1 MLTACRLAACV
12 LLPACGPPRAAVIAA
27 EGGPPQ
33 IDWQDATLLSNEP
46 VGRGTYQM
54 RVQAS
59 EDSPPLGY
67 AAGHILGFEMAHPE
81 TGEALKGPYTVTRAP
96 DERQFDVIYRVIPDG
111 RKTPFMEKLT
121 PGAAVRFGGK
131 FGTPIADGIKD
142 DVDRVVGIA
151 TGAGLGPLVG
161 YAEATLAG
169 NAPPKVE
176 LYGGFRD
183 LADVCCTAECDELA
197 ARHPDRTVIGVDRSE
212 ARLSRSNE
220 VPANALLL
228 RAELGDFWRL
238 LNDSELTVEETY
250 LLYPN
255 PYPKTKML
263 KQRFQGHASLP
274 SLLQACGRRL
284 TIRASWRTYL
294 EEFRLAASRAG
305 ELGIRPD
312 LASKG
317 PYELSSIQDP
327 LTLFERKYAAAGV
340 PVYELVLEC
349 E

>member
-1 MLTACRLAACV
+1 MRYIPLMLLSMASRVATLCPKRLPRAKTGALRAAA
-12 LLPACGPPRAAVIAA
+12 LHAASDDAAVIDDAASIYAIPERAVDEAAVQQLVERHVAQHGTYLNKRPIAKHTAAAFQTAA
-27 EGGPPQ
+27 EF
-33 IDWQDATLLSNEP
+33 ARS
-46 VGRGTYQM
+46 
-54 RVQAS
+54 
-59 EDSPPLGY
+59 
-67 AAGHILGFEMAHPE
+67 
-81 TGEALKGPYTVTRAP
+81 RA
-96 DERQFDVIYRVIPDG
+96 
-111 RKTPFMEKLT
+111 
-121 PGAAVRFGGK
+121 
-131 FGTPIADGIKD
+131 TPIIIDAGC
-142 DVDRVVGIA
+142 G
-151 TGAGLGPLVG
+151 TGRS
-161 YAEATLAG
+161 TL
-169 NAPPKVE
+169 K
-176 LYGGFRD
+176 
-183 LADVCCTAECDELA
+183 LA
-197 ARHPDRTVIGVDRSE
+197 ARYPERTVIGVDRSE
-212 ARLSRSNE
+212 ARLSKSNDA
-220 VPANALLL
+220 PANALLL

-238 LNDSELTVEETY
+238 LNDSNDLRVEETY

-274 SLLQACGRRL
+274 SLLHACGRRL

-340 PVYELVLEC
+340 PVYELILEC

>member
-1 MLTACRLAACV
+1 MLIFSFGMLAIAARCTAGLRGAALRDLRPKTNALRV
-12 LLPACGPPRAAVIAA
+12 ALQSSVDDATDDAASIYAIPERDVDEAAVQQLVERHVA
-27 EGGPPQ
+27 Q
-33 IDWQDATLLSNEP
+33 HATYLSK
-46 VGRGTYQM
+46 R
-54 RVQAS
+54 
-59 EDSPPLGY
+59 
-67 AAGHILGFEMAHPE
+67 
-81 TGEALKGPYTVTRAP
+81 
-96 DERQFDVIYRVIPDG
+96 
-111 RKTPFMEKLT
+111 
-121 PGAAVRFGGK
+121 
-131 FGTPIADGIKD
+131 PIAKHTAAAFQTASDFA
-142 DVDRVVGIA
+142 RSR
-151 TGAGLGPLVG
+151 
-161 YAEATLAG
+161 
-169 NAPPKVE
+169 NAPLIVDAGCGTGRSTLK
-176 LYGGFRD
+176 
-183 LADVCCTAECDELA
+183 LA
-197 ARHPDRTVIGVDRSE
+197 ARYPERTVIGVDRSE

-238 LNDSELTVEETY
+238 LNDSNDLTVEETY

-294 EEFRLAASRAG
+294 EEFRLAVLKAG

-312 LASKG
+312 LVAKG
-317 PYELSSIQDP
+317 PYELSDLHDP

>member
-1 MLTACRLAACV
+1 MRYIPLMLLSMASRVATLCPKRLPRAKTGALRAAA
-12 LLPACGPPRAAVIAA
+12 LHADDAAVIDDAASIYAIPERAVDEAAVQQLVERHVAQHGTYLNKRPIAKHTAAAFQTAA
-27 EGGPPQ
+27 EF
-33 IDWQDATLLSNEP
+33 ARS
-46 VGRGTYQM
+46 
-54 RVQAS
+54 
-59 EDSPPLGY
+59 
-67 AAGHILGFEMAHPE
+67 
-81 TGEALKGPYTVTRAP
+81 RA
-96 DERQFDVIYRVIPDG
+96 
-111 RKTPFMEKLT
+111 
-121 PGAAVRFGGK
+121 
-131 FGTPIADGIKD
+131 TPIIIDAGC
-142 DVDRVVGIA
+142 G
-151 TGAGLGPLVG
+151 TGRS
-161 YAEATLAG
+161 TL
-169 NAPPKVE
+169 K
-176 LYGGFRD
+176 
-183 LADVCCTAECDELA
+183 LA
-197 ARHPDRTVIGVDRSE
+197 ARYPERTVIGVDRSE
-212 ARLSRSNE
+212 ARLSKSNDA
-220 VPANALLL
+220 PANALLL

-238 LNDSELTVEETY
+238 LNDSNDLRVEETY

-274 SLLQACGRRL
+274 SLLHACGRRL

-340 PVYELVLEC
+340 PVYELILEC